1 MTKPI
6 TPRPKAKALQKLLE
20 AKPTDGAAA
29 DGAPVFR
36 ITSTSLDR
44 HRDRVLAVKAKGEEF
59 KVPLLWNHDSWNP
72 AIGYAR
78 CYRKGTDWLMT
89 PVFDEVCDISKAVA
103 AKVQAGTLDQC
114 SIRFIP
120 ADSEPVPNAE
130 GGDDYPLVEVLEV
143 SIVNIGANQDAVRL
157 RSAEPVPEDEDEEAK
172 YRAAGLAFRAKVEQ
186 QLEELKA
193 QVVKLHKLLPEEEPE
208 DEESTEEGEES
219 PEEEERDA
227 PEEEQETAS
236 ADEEPAPEDD
246 DEEQRDG
253 EDTEDE
259 ETASVEDEDD
269 EEPLAEEEA
278 KALRARLMKRLGFT
292 PAQAKA
298 LTSAELRAYAA
309 HLPAAK

>member
-1 MTKPI
+1 MTKP

-20 AKPTDGAAA
+20 AQPTDGATA

-78 CYRKGTDWLMT
+78 CYREGTEWLMT

-103 AKVQAGTLDQC
+103 AKVKAGTLDQC

-120 ADSEPVPNAE
+120 AENTEPVPNAE
-130 GGDDYPLVEVLEV
+130 GGEDYPLVEVLEV

-157 RSAEPVPEDEDEEAK
+157 RSAEPAPEDEEAK
-172 YRAAGLAFRAKVEQ
+172 YRAAGLAFRAKAEKL
-186 QLEELKA
+186 LEELKA
-193 QVVKLHKLLPEEEPE
+193 DVAKLHKLLPPDEDLEEEEPV
-208 DEESTEEGEES
+208 EETT
-219 PEEEERDA
+219 EEEERDA

-236 ADEEPAPEDD
+236 ADEEPAPDD
-246 DEEQRDG
+246 EQRDG
-253 EDTEDE
+253 EDAEDE
-259 ETASVEDEDD
+259 ETASAEDEE
-269 EEPLAEEEA
+269 EEPLPEDEA
-278 KALRARLMKRLGFT
+278 KALRARLMKRLSFT

-309 HLPAAK
+309 HLPATK